1 MNPSTFNTVL
11 TSAAVSTIIAGIASL
26 IGQAV
31 ERRARRKELIFV
43 KAVELAKANRD
54 YMLQLGK
61 DMGGGVTIHDYA
73 PYAEMYYWLLQ
84 ELEDKGKLPKNWQQE
99 IKEKFPSL

>member
-1 MNPSTFNTVL
+1 MTIL
-11 TSAAVSTIIAGIASL
+11 TSALVSTFITGAFAL
-26 IGQAV
+26 VGQAF
-31 ERRARRKELIFV
+31 ERWARRRELLFV

-73 PYAEMYYWLLQ
+73 PYAEMYSWLPT
-84 ELEDKGKLPKNWQQE
+84 ELHDKGRLPKNWRQE
-99 IKEKFPSL
+99 INAKFPEM